1 MKFNKRKYFLHFFL
15 LPLFLLSGTNNLA
28 QSLEIEI
35 KEKIPFLQPADT
47 LHKER
52 FWTCSAIGATIY
64 GSAIIGLNKIWYAE
78 TERSS
83 FQLFNDLGEWN
94 HVDKMGHTFTAYN
107 YTNWLFTGAKWTGM
121 KRRRAMWTGAG
132 LSFLLQGTIEVM
144 DGYSAKWG
152 FSIPDVAFNT
162 LGIGLFVGQELAWK
176 EQRII
181 MKVSSTVPSYSTDI
195 LTSVDGIHTTTY
207 RERAHSLYGS
217 RFPETLLKDYNAQ
230 TNWFSFNIHSFIK
243 RKDTRF
249 PQWLNIAIGYGAQ
262 NMFEGFNY
270 NWTEEKTG
278 IQYQRNPNIYPRYS
292 QLYFS
297 FDIDLMKIKTKSRFL
312 KTVFSILN
320 WIKIPSPTLEFT
332 TLGNVR
338 FLPIYF

>member
-15 LPLFLLSGTNNLA
+15 LPLFLLSGANNLA

-152 FSIPDVAFNT
+152 FSIPDVIQTDAALNPGNSGGPLLNSFGEVIGVNTAIIASGQGLCFAVTSNLAEYIVGKLIIDGKVRRGIIGIAGQTVRFNSRVIQRFQ
-162 LGIGLFVGQELAWK
+162 LEVKSGVQVQQIENKSAAYNSELQNGDIIIGLNTAKINSIDDLHKLLDEESIGQTTELEVLRKGRK
-176 EQRII
+176 E
-181 MKVSSTVPSYSTDI
+181 
-195 LTSVDGIHTTTY
+195 
-207 RERAHSLYGS
+207 
-217 RFPETLLKDYNAQ
+217 
-230 TNWFSFNIHSFIK
+230 
-243 RKDTRF
+243 
-249 PQWLNIAIGYGAQ
+249 
-262 NMFEGFNY
+262 
-270 NWTEEKTG
+270 
-278 IQYQRNPNIYPRYS
+278 
-292 QLYFS
+292 
-297 FDIDLMKIKTKSRFL
+297 KIKVIPTEL
-312 KTVFSILN
+312 KN
-320 WIKIPSPTLEFT
+320 
-332 TLGNVR
+332 
-338 FLPIYF
+338 

>member
-262 NMFEGFNY
+262 NMYEGFNY

-297 FDIDLMKIKTKSRFL
+297 FDIDLMTIKTKRRFL

>member
-94 HVDKMGHTFTAYN
+94 HVDKKGHTFTAYN

-320 WIKIPSPTLEFT
+320 WLKIPSPTLEFT